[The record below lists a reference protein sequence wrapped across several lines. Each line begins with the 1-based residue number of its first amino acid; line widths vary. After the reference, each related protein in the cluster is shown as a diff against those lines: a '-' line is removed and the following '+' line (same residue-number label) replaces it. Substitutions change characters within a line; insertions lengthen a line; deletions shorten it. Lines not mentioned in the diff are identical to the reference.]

1 MNNNLRI
8 LYNTI
13 ILYVRII
20 VCSGLSLWTIPLA
33 LSALGQSDFGLY
45 NLIAGVLS
53 MLAFVSSSMA
63 IASQRYI
70 SVSIGSHDVTRINM
84 AYNISLRLHFLL
96 AIFVIILFEIV
107 YPFLFNGMLNIQP
120 ERIKT
125 AQLLYQIMM
134 ISTVSTIV
142 SVPFDSIMFAHE
154 NMVVPSL
161 IAILDAINKLVV
173 VVFISTLD
181 IDRLL
186 IYGIGLTFITLL
198 NVFLKYL
205 FVKFKY
211 RQYYFSIDSFDK
223 SLFQEMFAYAGWS
236 SVGSLSQLGRN
247 QGVAL
252 VLNFFCGTVVNA
264 AYGIA
269 NHINAVLLSFTGSIQ
284 TAISPQLMQRE
295 GAKDRKGMLSMSLVL
310 IKISTTIFNLIAV
323 PLILEMPYILNIWLK
338 DVPENTISFARLI
351 LLFQLLY
358 QYSSGIALSID
369 AVGKIKEYRLAVS
382 SALLLNIPLIYI
394 LLKASVQIR
403 FVLLTFTFVE
413 CICLCVRIYF
423 AKKKVEYDVK
433 YFITK
438 LMIPSLLIIIVAS
451 FTCFFI
457 NKFVCEGVERLIFTT
472 IISCSIILIGS
483 FFFVLTKEERTYVLN
498 RINSII

>member
-173 VVFISTLD
+173 VVFISTL
-181 IDRLL
+181 
-186 IYGIGLTFITLL
+186 
-198 NVFLKYL
+198 K
-205 FVKFKY
+205 
-211 RQYYFSIDSFDK
+211 
-223 SLFQEMFAYAGWS
+223 
-236 SVGSLSQLGRN
+236 
-247 QGVAL
+247 
-252 VLNFFCGTVVNA
+252 
-264 AYGIA
+264 
-269 NHINAVLLSFTGSIQ
+269 
-284 TAISPQLMQRE
+284 
-295 GAKDRKGMLSMSLVL
+295 
-310 IKISTTIFNLIAV
+310 
-323 PLILEMPYILNIWLK
+323 
-338 DVPENTISFARLI
+338 
-351 LLFQLLY
+351 
-358 QYSSGIALSID
+358 
-369 AVGKIKEYRLAVS
+369 
-382 SALLLNIPLIYI
+382 
-394 LLKASVQIR
+394 
-403 FVLLTFTFVE
+403 
-413 CICLCVRIYF
+413 
-423 AKKKVEYDVK
+423 
-433 YFITK
+433 
-438 LMIPSLLIIIVAS
+438 
-451 FTCFFI
+451 
-457 NKFVCEGVERLIFTT
+457 
-472 IISCSIILIGS
+472 
-483 FFFVLTKEERTYVLN
+483 
-498 RINSII
+498 

>member
-269 NHINAVLLSFTGSIQ
+269 NQINAVLLSFTGSIQ

-323 PLILEMPYILNIWLK
+323 PLILEMPYI
-338 DVPENTISFARLI
+338 SFARLI
-351 LLFQLLY
+351 LLFPPLY